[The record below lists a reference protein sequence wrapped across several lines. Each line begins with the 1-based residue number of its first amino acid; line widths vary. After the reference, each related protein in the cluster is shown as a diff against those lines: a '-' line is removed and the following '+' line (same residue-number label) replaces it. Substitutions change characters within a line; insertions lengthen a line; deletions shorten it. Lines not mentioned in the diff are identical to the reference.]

1 LFDGRNAKQYNTRP
15 WHVPVHILIHIYNKK
30 KQKLCKMYSF
40 MGKGTKVG
48 LKVVATAGAEKTTI
62 RNKPLSPY

>member
-1 LFDGRNAKQYNTRP
+1 
-15 WHVPVHILIHIYNKK
+15 
-30 KQKLCKMYSF
+30 MYSF